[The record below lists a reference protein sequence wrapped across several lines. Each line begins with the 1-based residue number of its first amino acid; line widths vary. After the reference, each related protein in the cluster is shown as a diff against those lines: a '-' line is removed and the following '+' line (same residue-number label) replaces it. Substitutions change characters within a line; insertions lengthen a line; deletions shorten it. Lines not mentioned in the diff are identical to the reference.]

1 MSQSTTNPWK
11 QLKHSDIKK
20 WKCKALE
27 SFWSLHRAILFNAQ
41 FNIQCILLFV
51 CMYSVCNISSIRCS
65 VSSPHETLRRELKAL
80 CTARWTLRCFIRWWN
95 TVSNAWYCFSN
106 KMILQGKIKDA
117 KCQSSFS
124 SDFSTLIKH

>member
-1 MSQSTTNPWK
+1 MNPWK

-27 SFWSLHRAILFNAQ
+27 SSWSLHGAILFNAQ
-41 FNIQCILLFV
+41 FNIQCILMFV
-51 CMYSVCNISSIRCS
+51 CMYSVCNISSMRCN
-65 VSSPHETLRRELKAL
+65 VSSPDETLRRELTVWRA
-80 CTARWTLRCFIRWWN
+80 AEYFWQTLRYFIWWWN
-95 TVSNAWYCFSN
+95 TVSNAWYYFSN
-106 KMILQGKIKDA
+106 KMILQGEIKDA